1 MILLASRAGGVRGSL
16 ENLQREQNRSGLS
29 LRGDMAAAAQRVQ
42 YLMGEANTALAAGD
56 AAGAKRN
63 LDQAE
68 ANLEKLEKF
77 LGL

>member
-1 MILLASRAGGVRGSL
+1 MVLLSASAGSVQGSL
-16 ENLQREQNRSGLS
+16 DNLRREQSRDGLS

-42 YLMGEANTALAAGD
+42 YLMGEANRALAAGD
-56 AAGAKRN
+56 AAAAKGN